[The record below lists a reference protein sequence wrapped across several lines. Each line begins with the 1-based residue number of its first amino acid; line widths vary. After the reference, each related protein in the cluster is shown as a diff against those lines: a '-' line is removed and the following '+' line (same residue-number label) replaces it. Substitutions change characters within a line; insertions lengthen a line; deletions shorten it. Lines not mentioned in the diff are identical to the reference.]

1 MGWHHGKEELVCWE
15 EFMIRVVSGWRTVIL
30 VNDNILNDPLQMMH
44 KQTRDG
50 PRFMS
55 LGSGHG
61 IGSIWSRSTVQ
72 APLLSD
78 QVGRWRT
85 PKWQDPR
92 QKLATTVFGIHTAFV
107 RKINRSN
114 ITETNA
120 VVRFILWIIIVVFWW
135 QGANRKTFRM
145 RVSSLPL
152 ASQVSFFRPVASV
165 GFLEH
170 FRIGWNQLCNG
181 GPRVAMN
188 SLRAN

>member
-15 EFMIRVVSGWRTVIL
+15 EFMIRVVSGWRTVIR

-92 QKLATTVFGIHTAFV
+92 QKLATTVFSIHTAFV

-135 QGANRKTFRM
+135 QGANRSEWESHHFPWRPKFP
-145 RVSSLPL
+145 SSGLWLRL
-152 ASQVSFFRPVASV
+152 AFWSTSELDGINSAMAA
-165 GFLEH
+165 LELQWI
-170 FRIGWNQLCNG
+170 R
-181 GPRVAMN
+181 
-188 SLRAN
+188 